1 MNPERHR
8 VNNVCFKFLYF
19 GFILLLHLSV
29 FIIMN
34 IQWSKKPHYNQS
46 CLWNLHFLVCSC
58 YFWKDKSF
66 LVLNFFKL
74 SEYLDQI
81 PSWKEM
87 KEASSVKLQN
97 ENRSYCLLQKLSKA
111 QVGCQNKEYNKIFKH
126 INQNIRAYPKSKKNM
141 NWSKI
146 QKIFLRI
153 RKNPR
158 KVRCW

>member
-1 MNPERHR
+1 MGPVSFVEVYKFCHSFFYWKFRKTWRLLKKCIAMNPESHR

-97 ENRSYCLLQKLSKA
+97 ENRSYCLLQ
-111 QVGCQNKEYNKIFKH
+111 N
-126 INQNIRAYPKSKKNM
+126 
-141 NWSKI
+141 
-146 QKIFLRI
+146 
-153 RKNPR
+153 
-158 KVRCW
+158 